1 MIAIADYGMGNLR
14 SVEKAFQ
21 FLGHDAFVT
30 DDPQRTRDAS
40 HLVLPGDAAF
50 GDAMRKLRAAGWDTA
65 IADHI
70 ATGRPF
76 LGICVGLQLMFAS
89 SEEMGQHTGLDL
101 FTGRCRR
108 FPVQERVPQIG
119 WNQISIQ
126 QPCAILDGV
135 EEGSFFYFVHS
146 YYVEADVESESVA
159 LTDYGLSYTS
169 IAARDNIFGVQFHP
183 EKSQQVGLRL
193 LANFAALN

>member
-1 MIAIADYGMGNLR
+1 
-14 SVEKAFQ
+14 
-21 FLGHDAFVT
+21 
-30 DDPQRTRDAS
+30 
-40 HLVLPGDAAF
+40 
-50 GDAMRKLRAAGWDTA
+50 
-65 IADHI
+65 
-70 ATGRPF
+70 
-76 LGICVGLQLMFAS
+76 
-89 SEEMGQHTGLDL
+89 
-101 FTGRCRR
+101 
-108 FPVQERVPQIG
+108 VPQIG

-183 EKSQQVGLRL
+183 EKSQQMGLRL

>member
-21 FLGHDAFVT
+21 FLGHEALIT
-30 DDPQRTRDAS
+30 DDPERTRGAS

-50 GDAMRKLRAAGWDTA
+50 GDAMRNLRSAGWDRA
-65 IADHI
+65 ITDHV

-76 LGICVGLQLMFAS
+76 LGICVGLQLMFAT
-89 SEEMGQHTGLDL
+89 SEEMGQHAGLDL
-101 FTGRCRR
+101 FAGRCRR
-108 FPVQERVPQIG
+108 FPPDERVPQIG
-119 WNQISIQ
+119 WNQINIQ
-126 QPCAILDGV
+126 QPCAILEGV
-135 EEGSFFYFVHS
+135 DEGSFFYFVHS
-146 YYVEADVESESVA
+146 YYVEADVAAESVA
-159 LTDYGLSYTS
+159 VTDYGLSYTS

-183 EKSQQVGLRL
+183 EKSQKAGLRL